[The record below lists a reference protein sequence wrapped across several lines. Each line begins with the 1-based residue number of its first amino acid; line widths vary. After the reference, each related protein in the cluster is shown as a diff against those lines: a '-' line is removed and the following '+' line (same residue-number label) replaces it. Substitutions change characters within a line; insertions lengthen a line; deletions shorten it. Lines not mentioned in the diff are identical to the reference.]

1 MLIVIGFFLE
11 ISLDN
16 VFLDFFKMFIKWL
29 FVGDGYL
36 IILCVYFNLLYVLV
50 IEDGEFVC
58 CVKYVK

>member
-1 MLIVIGFFLE
+1 MF
-11 ISLDN
+11 
-16 VFLDFFKMFIKWL
+16 DFFKMFIKWL